1 MVTEAKQSVRADMT
15 EREMRLLHVVK
26 DWYEQQE
33 GRVLSNAEA
42 VRKMVRNEHGR
53 IVLRGKK

>member
-1 MVTEAKQSVRADMT
+1 MGTEAKQSVRADMT

-33 GRVLSNAEA
+33 GRELSNAEA